1 MAVALVLWIT
11 TLFHVAPNR
20 EGGWREALPGA
31 LLTTG
36 LWLVVTAGFHIYL
49 ALTADANPVLGAF
62 GSGVIVMIWVY
73 LLSVALLVG
82 GELNA
87 ALVRRRRS
95 PSGAPDPAGSD
106 GEAPDGPASS
116 RQSPRP

>member
-82 GELNA
+82 GELSSQSA
-87 ALVRRRRS
+87 AARRS
-95 PSGAPDPAGSD
+95 PVT
-106 GEAPDGPASS
+106 ASS
-116 RQSPRP
+116 VCWAHIGSETPGPLVGPG